1 MAGRLKADFL
11 VILWTVHHVKIK
23 SLPYAVTKQRS
34 CILAASLTGR
44 QRGDLLACEDIGR
57 ENDSMLSLTLIF
69 RNFHLA
75 ARGADRWRQRGA
87 RVGSACR
94 NGEGGA
100 TRADITTTA
109 GGLPR
114 DRWFESGFLQQPV
127 SLSSEPPAST
137 RRTPRRAARGVER
150 VNDFDTAGGR
160 SLGSQFG
167 FFERRKWKASE

>member
-1 MAGRLKADFL
+1 
-11 VILWTVHHVKIK
+11 
-23 SLPYAVTKQRS
+23 
-34 CILAASLTGR
+34 
-44 QRGDLLACEDIGR
+44 
-57 ENDSMLSLTLIF
+57 MLSLTLIF

-114 DRWFESGFLQQPV
+114 DRWFESGFLQQRVCEPSVPQRWSPSACLIGRPRLV
-127 SLSSEPPAST
+127 SIGGTSIANRGTDPRSSERRGLSMKRRTGYMRLLTICASRTSSRARSRSRSSAKRFIARELSAPPAF
-137 RRTPRRAARGVER
+137 RYP
-150 VNDFDTAGGR
+150 
-160 SLGSQFG
+160 
-167 FFERRKWKASE
+167 KSEQ